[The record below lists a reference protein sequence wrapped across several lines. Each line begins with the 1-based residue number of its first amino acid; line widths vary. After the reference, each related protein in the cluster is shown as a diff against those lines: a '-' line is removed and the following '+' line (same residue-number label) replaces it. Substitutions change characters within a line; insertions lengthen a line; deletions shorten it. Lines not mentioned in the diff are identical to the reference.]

1 MSKATFGS
9 IKTEVGIYKRKKSEI
24 LKLFFSLLMSWFQV
38 ASVFSLILIF
48 SWTKACFLL
57 FLLGR

>member
-24 LKLFFSLLMSWFQV
+24 LKLFFFFVDVMVS
-38 ASVFSLILIF
+38 
-48 SWTKACFLL
+48 
-57 FLLGR
+57 GR